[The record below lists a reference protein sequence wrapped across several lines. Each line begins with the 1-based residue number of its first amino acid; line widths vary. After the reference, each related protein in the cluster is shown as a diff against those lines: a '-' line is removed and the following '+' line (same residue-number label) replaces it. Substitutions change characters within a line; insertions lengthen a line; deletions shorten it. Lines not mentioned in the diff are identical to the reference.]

1 MNIRRSLFAL
11 VIVLFFVTLGCV
23 SIPRETVQLSS
34 ELGMLISE
42 SRSAHLALVRQYMSE
57 KRERIDEF
65 MFREWIPEFA
75 RQVFKQEN
83 IEKEW
88 ERIVGSNDRVER
100 LEFVTGLGVRLQQKI
115 NSKRQE
121 VMKPVNE
128 LELLLVARINDHY
141 DEMLAANSSL
151 TVFLESAS
159 KVKAIEQEMMKKLH
173 IDDKLSRMISSADK
187 VVDKIIEG
195 RDAYE
200 KNRDKIEKIIDELR
214 KG

>member
-1 MNIRRSLFAL
+1 
-11 VIVLFFVTLGCV
+11 VTLGCV

-57 KRERIDEF
+57 KRDRIDEF

-159 KVKAIEQEMMKKLH
+159 KVKASEKDIMKKLH

-187 VVDKIIEG
+187 VVAKIIEG